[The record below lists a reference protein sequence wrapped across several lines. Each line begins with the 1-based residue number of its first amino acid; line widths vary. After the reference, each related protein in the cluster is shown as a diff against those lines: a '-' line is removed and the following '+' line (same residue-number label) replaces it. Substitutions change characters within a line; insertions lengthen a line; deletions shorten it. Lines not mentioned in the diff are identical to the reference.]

1 MKRLFAILLAL
12 AMVFALS
19 ACGGKDDPAPSGGSQ
34 GGNAPLTREDP
45 SAQSS
50 TPTPDAQTPVT
61 DPAGG
66 YDPGADL
73 QEQIDSLNRNNLTP
87 EQITAIEA
95 DAKEGGYEVQW
106 EADGSMSIKDG
117 DATLTTSGDWPDN
130 EFTKL
135 IPAPKVGTIGAAQV
149 SESDCTIIMT
159 WTAEEAKEYAAQV
172 KDVGFDQDVEEQ
184 DMAGMGVY
192 AFSGFN
198 ADGVEVSVSF
208 MSGTGGISI
217 FNP

>member
-1 MKRLFAILLAL
+1 MKRIFAILLAL

-19 ACGGKDDPAPSGGSQ
+19 ACGGKDDPAPSGSQ
-34 GGNAPLTREDP
+34 GSTAANQGGAGPE
-45 SAQSS
+45 SG
-50 TPTPDAQTPVT
+50 TPTPDQPPAI
-61 DPAGG
+61 DPTGG

-87 EQITAIEA
+87 EQIAAIEA

-130 EFTKL
+130 EFTKF

-149 SESDCTIIMT
+149 TESDCTIIMT
-159 WTAEEAKEYAAQV
+159 WTAEEAKEYAVQV
-172 KDVGFDQDVEEQ
+172 KDAGFDQDVEEQ

-192 AFSGFN
+192 AFNGFN

-208 MSGTGGISI
+208 MGGTGGISI

>member
-1 MKRLFAILLAL
+1 MKKTLAILLAL
-12 AMVFALS
+12 AMALS
-19 ACGGKDDPAPSGGSQ
+19 LAACGGKDNPAPSGSQ
-34 GGNAPLTREDP
+34 GGDAPLTREDGGD
-45 SAQSS
+45 QSS
-50 TPTPDAQTPVT
+50 TPAGGPQTPAT

-66 YDPGADL
+66 YDPSATL
-73 QEQIDSLNRNNLTP
+73 QEQMDSLNRNNLTP
-87 EQITAIEA
+87 EQIAAIEA

-172 KDVGFDQDVEEQ
+172 KDAGFDQDVEEQ